1 MSELQD
7 MLRVQARLHRKQGAN
22 ALGQLFESA
31 LEEIQLLKKTYNQ
44 LFDSFQNCHDALIES
59 NERIAELEKENK
71 RESME
76 LRSRLGSALG
86 RNSEYNSA
94 IENMQQ
100 KLAKA
105 NERADKSEKEVDR
118 LRSLFNKWKQE
129 KDNAAWESH
138 IVFEGLLSEM
148 QACPIHEDGLSDKEW
163 WESFVHQAINKFAI
177 EKKIEGVND
186 FCASLQGYE
195 DVQPIGANYVT
206 SVASHRDSFT
216 EQLRKEQE

>member
-105 NERADKSEKEVDR
+105 NERVKELEQANLELAANVEACCELTDMDMGAAIER
-118 LRSLFNKWKQE
+118 LFE
-129 KDNAAWESH
+129 IDNTESKA
-138 IVFEGLLSEM
+138 LL
-148 QACPIHEDGLSDKEW
+148 
-163 WESFVHQAINKFAI
+163 NKFAI
-177 EKKIEGVND
+177 ENKIEALKEQLKRKSFKSVHD
-186 FCASLQGYE
+186 LIEIIIDSYE
-195 DVQPIGANYVT
+195 N
-206 SVASHRDSFT
+206 
-216 EQLRKEQE
+216 QLRKEQE